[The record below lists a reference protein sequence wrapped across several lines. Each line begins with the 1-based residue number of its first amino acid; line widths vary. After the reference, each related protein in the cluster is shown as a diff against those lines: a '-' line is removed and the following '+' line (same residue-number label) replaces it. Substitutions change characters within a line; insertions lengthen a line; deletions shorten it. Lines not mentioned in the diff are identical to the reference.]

1 MESEVLGREIDA
13 ALALE
18 PGRVSEHTWGFEAWA
33 SAARAAGL
41 SPRPLSAFAVS
52 QARLLLRLH
61 YPSEGYV
68 AEEARGACFLGWQTR
83 PLMSVSSWQ

>member
-1 MESEVLGREIDA
+1 LVESEVLGREIDA
-13 ALALE
+13 ALALA
-18 PGRVSEHTWGFEAWA
+18 PGRVGEHSWGFEAWA

-52 QARLLLRLH
+52 QVRLH

-68 AEEARGACFLGWQTR
+68 AKEARGACFLGWRDAAAHVGLVLQ
-83 PLMSVSSWQ
+83 